1 MLVATMLAFASQAE
15 SPKRE
20 FRSAWMAGM
29 GIDWPKKPGN
39 KTEQQQ
45 QLCDYLDN
53 FKRQNFTGVCIHVRP
68 NADAY
73 YKSTL
78 EPWSSDLT
86 GTRGKDPGWD
96 PLAFAVEECH
106 KRGLECYAWLNPFRL
121 TSSSME
127 YTTKIDK
134 EWIEK
139 GWIMWGLYGSWR
151 MFNPGLEEARRH
163 CLDVFKEI
171 YTNYDIDGMLFDDY
185 FYPSPGMPGAK
196 VGSSHLDGK
205 DSESSDYQTWKDS
218 GSSLGLYDWRRNN
231 VNTFVKEVFD
241 ELQAERPDLRFG
253 IGPAG
258 VGHYSASK
266 YNLSTPN
273 IRSSDWQYD
282 KIYADCLAWL
292 ADGTIDFISP
302 QIYWGRNHSTAPHA
316 PLCEWWNIAAD
327 HFGRHCYTSI
337 AAYKLESEFGGNDE
351 NGWSEV
357 AAQVDL
363 ARTYTKNNSAG
374 QIFYNTQSING
385 PMYVGLGDYLGE
397 NSYATKSLVPVVDW
411 KEHPTYP
418 AVSSLTDNNGEL
430 TWDTAERQGRAIIR
444 YTVYAVPE
452 DVTYEAA
459 LSPDG
464 DGLDAKYLVDVT
476 YATSFALP
484 ANKAKGYWYAVCVYD
499 GYGFES
505 QPAFVNYKGSG
516 VMAVTEDASIHIT
529 VSGNVVSFDRTARYA
544 TVYNVAGVEIMSAA
558 SVQTLTLPSA
568 GVYIINADGSRIL
581 VQVR

>member
-1 MLVATMLAFASQAE
+1 
-15 SPKRE
+15 
-20 FRSAWMAGM
+20 M
-29 GIDWPKKPGN
+29 GTQP
-39 KTEQQQ
+39 
-45 QLCDYLDN
+45 
-53 FKRQNFTGVCIHVRP
+53 
-68 NADAY
+68 
-73 YKSTL
+73 
-78 EPWSSDLT
+78 
-86 GTRGKDPGWD
+86 
-96 PLAFAVEECH
+96 
-106 KRGLECYAWLNPFRL
+106 
-121 TSSSME
+121 
-127 YTTKIDK
+127 
-134 EWIEK
+134 
-139 GWIMWGLYGSWR
+139 LYG
-151 MFNPGLEEARRH
+151 
-163 CLDVFKEI
+163 
-171 YTNYDIDGMLFDDY
+171 
-185 FYPSPGMPGAK
+185 
-196 VGSSHLDGK
+196 
-205 DSESSDYQTWKDS
+205 
-218 GSSLGLYDWRRNN
+218 
-231 VNTFVKEVFD
+231 
-241 ELQAERPDLRFG
+241 
-253 IGPAG
+253 
-258 VGHYSASK
+258 
-266 YNLSTPN
+266 
-273 IRSSDWQYD
+273 
-282 KIYADCLAWL
+282 
-292 ADGTIDFISP
+292 
-302 QIYWGRNHSTAPHA
+302 PHA